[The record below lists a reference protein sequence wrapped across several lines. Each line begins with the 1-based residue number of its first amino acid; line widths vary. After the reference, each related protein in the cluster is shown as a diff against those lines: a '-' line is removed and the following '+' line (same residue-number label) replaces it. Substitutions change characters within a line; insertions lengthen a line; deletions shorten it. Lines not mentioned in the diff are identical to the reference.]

1 MQGIDEKNNRKP
13 KEALPLKRSISVMFL
28 QNFIENGFVS
38 YKKGQEV

>member
-1 MQGIDEKNNRKP
+1 MKNNNRKP
-13 KEALPLKRSISVMFL
+13 KEALPLKRSISITFL

>member
-1 MQGIDEKNNRKP
+1 MKNNNRKS
-13 KEALPLKRSISVMFL
+13 KEALPLKRSISIMFL